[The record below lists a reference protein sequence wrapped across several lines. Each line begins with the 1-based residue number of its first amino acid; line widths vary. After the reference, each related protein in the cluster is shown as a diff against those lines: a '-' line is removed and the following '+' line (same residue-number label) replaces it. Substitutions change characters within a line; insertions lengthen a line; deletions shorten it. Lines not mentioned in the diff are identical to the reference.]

1 MRLRKVLVIGGTGL
15 ARELAEWLQASGV
28 DVVLSLAGVTREPVL
43 PDVPVRQGGFGGARG
58 LADYLIQENFNA
70 VVDATHP
77 FAAHISRSAAAVA
90 SSMTLPIIRLED
102 PPWRASEGDQW
113 LATQGP
119 NEAAAILPAGARV
132 LLTTGR
138 RNLEPFLSRHDIG
151 GIVRCIEPPDEAIE
165 PPWRLLLSR
174 PPFTLE
180 QEKDHLSRERITALV
195 AKNSGGKV
203 MRAKLDAARSLGIPV
218 IMIERPEKP
227 AVPTVAA
234 VDEVLRWL
242 QDAEAR

>member
-1 MRLRKVLVIGGTGL
+1 MLVIGGTGL

-28 DVVLSLAGVTREPVL
+28 DAVLSLAGVTREPVL
-43 PDVPVRQGGFGGARG
+43 PDVAVRMGGFGGARG
-58 LADYLIQENFNA
+58 LADYLIQENFDKI
-70 VVDATHP
+70 VDATHP
-77 FAAHISRSAAAVA
+77 FAANISRAAAAVA
-90 SSMTLPIIRLED
+90 SSMQLPIIRLEV

-113 LATQGP
+113 LSTQGP
-119 NEAAAILPAGARV
+119 NEAAAMLPAGAGV

-138 RNLEPFLSRHDIG
+138 RNLEPFLARTDIA
-151 GIVRCIEPPDEAIE
+151 GIVRCIEPPDEVVP
-165 PPWRLLLSR
+165 PPWKLLLSR
-174 PPFTLE
+174 PPFTFE
-180 QEKDHLSRERITALV
+180 QEKVLMSHEGMTVLV

-227 AVPTVAA
+227 KVPTVAA